1 MASIKAYY
9 GRTYR
14 GSKNRFLDF
23 LQKRIDEKKGCFV
36 VTANPEIFMLGKKMP
51 EMNRVLMDKNTV
63 IAADGI
69 GIVKGGEQLG
79 FRFKERIPGVEL
91 CEELLKYANEKKC
104 SIYLFGAKREV
115 LDSFV
120 RRIEKEYKNVIISG
134 YTDGYVE
141 DKEKVMRQI
150 TELDPDLVFVA
161 LGAPQQELLIH
172 KYFRSDRKGIYIGV
186 GGSFDVL
193 SGKKQRAPSFFIRHN
208 LEWLY
213 RITKEPKRIKR
224 FWNSNVKFLF
234 ELRKE
239 SHGGKELINKI
250 RKKGICG
257 TIKMIAV
264 KWKKTERDLWNPP
277 ISRVRKDLIDRILRR
292 GYSRIVIYENHFG
305 YHNIMMQRPQHM
317 LRNMGDEET
326 LILYNSYYDI
336 DFKDRRRI
344 TPIARHVYVL
354 DLYYYRKYLLNALKQ
369 IEKKY
374 VMVYS
379 TDTVPVSRIKQY
391 SELGFRII
399 YEYVDDINEELISRK
414 KIAQIRS
421 RHQYLLRA
429 KNVLTVA
436 TADKLYKEAKSNN
449 KKTRIVQI
457 SNGAECDKF
466 VPESVTEDQVY
477 RQWLKEDML
486 HVGYYGALAAWVDY
500 DLLKRLADNEKIQ
513 LILIGIEHDDSLK
526 KSGLL
531 DYKNVKY
538 FGKKPYESL
547 AGYVHFW
554 DVCIIPFLINDITKA
569 TSPVKLFEYMAMEK
583 PVVST
588 ALPECLKYTAV
599 KIAQNV
605 QEFVSLVEECK
616 DDCKDENGRSS

>member
-36 VTANPEIFMLGKKMP
+36 VTANPEIFML
-51 EMNRVLMDKNTV
+51 
-63 IAADGI
+63 
-69 GIVKGGEQLG
+69 GEQLG

-161 LGAPQQELLIH
+161 LGAPQQELLTH

-239 SHGGKELINKI
+239 SHGGKRTHK
-250 RKKGICG
+250 
-257 TIKMIAV
+257 
-264 KWKKTERDLWNPP
+264 
-277 ISRVRKDLIDRILRR
+277 
-292 GYSRIVIYENHFG
+292 
-305 YHNIMMQRPQHM
+305 
-317 LRNMGDEET
+317 
-326 LILYNSYYDI
+326 
-336 DFKDRRRI
+336 
-344 TPIARHVYVL
+344 
-354 DLYYYRKYLLNALKQ
+354 
-369 IEKKY
+369 
-374 VMVYS
+374 
-379 TDTVPVSRIKQY
+379 
-391 SELGFRII
+391 
-399 YEYVDDINEELISRK
+399 
-414 KIAQIRS
+414 
-421 RHQYLLRA
+421 
-429 KNVLTVA
+429 
-436 TADKLYKEAKSNN
+436 
-449 KKTRIVQI
+449 
-457 SNGAECDKF
+457 
-466 VPESVTEDQVY
+466 
-477 RQWLKEDML
+477 
-486 HVGYYGALAAWVDY
+486 
-500 DLLKRLADNEKIQ
+500 
-513 LILIGIEHDDSLK
+513 
-526 KSGLL
+526 
-531 DYKNVKY
+531 
-538 FGKKPYESL
+538 
-547 AGYVHFW
+547 
-554 DVCIIPFLINDITKA
+554 
-569 TSPVKLFEYMAMEK
+569 
-583 PVVST
+583 
-588 ALPECLKYTAV
+588 
-599 KIAQNV
+599 
-605 QEFVSLVEECK
+605 
-616 DDCKDENGRSS
+616 